1 MLPKLALIVDKAKR
15 ESYEIRDGKSY
26 LLGSTTPY
34 SFQHSIN
41 NECHIGFWSYPKLF
55 GDGYFIKVDESPL
68 PALELDVIILA
79 LESQKW
85 KEYLAKVRK
94 AYPNAKIVGTIKELS
109 SYKNEFLESCEYIGL
124 QYSNVANILGA
135 GYTRGRNKLFW
146 LPQPVDIEFLRSRYI
161 TERKEVKLFCYE
173 HHAPSRRGRTREFCR
188 YMAEKHHMQVITA
201 TTTGDNQTQWAS
213 FIDAWKDCLFH
224 VNLDPEYQFGQQATQ
239 CAALQTIN
247 IGGLNDSH
255 FKLFPKTATNDFD
268 RLESELL
275 KLTYDSEYLIE
286 TMQYAYS
293 TADKLYSISAVANTL
308 IQNIAE

>member
-15 ESYEIRDGKSY
+15 ESYEIHDDKSY
-26 LLGSTTPY
+26 LLGTNTPY
-34 SFQHSIN
+34 SFQHSIG

-55 GDGYFIKVDESPL
+55 GDGYFIKVDERPL

-79 LESQKW
+79 LESEKW

-109 SYKNEFLESCEYIGL
+109 SYKYEFLESCDYIGL
-124 QYSNVANILGA
+124 QYSNVANILGS
-135 GYTRGRNKLFW
+135 GTRDRNNLFW

-161 TERKEVKLFCYE
+161 TDSKEVKLFCYE
-173 HHAPSRRGRTREFCR
+173 HHASSRRGRTSEFCR
-188 YMAEKHHMQVITA
+188 YMAEKHHMQVTTA

-213 FIDAWKDCLFH
+213 FIDTWKDCLFH

-268 RLESELL
+268 ILETELIRLATDASY
-275 KLTYDSEYLIE
+275 TAE
-286 TMQYAYS
+286 TMQYAY
-293 TADKLYSISAVANTL
+293 DRVNKLYSIPAVAQTL
-308 IQNIAE
+308 LKNITG